1 MPRKVRMYQP
11 RHSSR
16 SAVGQDTL
24 SAANISSENAR
35 HNVSRIPELDYF
47 VRKLAAPDEPLR
59 WTALDYAKAAE
70 ATGLPNSF
78 RDMDHYLKRM
88 QAHTALEFQV
98 GLHFVE
104 INYCAGN
111 FQS

>member
-1 MPRKVRMYQP
+1 MS

-16 SAVGQDTL
+16 SAVGQDNL
-24 SAANISSENAR
+24 SAANSSSKNAR

-47 VRKLAAPDEPLR
+47 VRKLAAPDEPR

-70 ATGLPNSF
+70 AKDLPNSF
-78 RDMDHYLKRM
+78 RDMEHYLRQM

-98 GLHFVE
+98 GLQDFVE
-104 INYCAGN
+104 IIYCAAN